1 MEVSQI
7 DHDGNRTQQ
16 KILAKF
22 RRRAQRFK
30 QRTGRL
36 AAELEQA
43 KHQLNQANH
52 TIQSQSL
59 QIASLQTQIQAVQL
73 PSPIQPSSHFSDPY
87 VFQHRFAASMVALCV
102 NLSRIMP
109 LRTVPK
115 TLKMILPTLS
125 IQTNVPDRETITR
138 WCKRLG
144 LDRLMR
150 NQKSN
155 QLKDCNDVIWIVDHS
170 NQIGTQKV
178 LVILGI
184 SASKLPTK
192 GQTLSL
198 DALEVLAIEPDR
210 SWTRDDVRRVYK
222 ELADKI
228 GRPRWVLC
236 DGAVELRESVD
247 VLCDEHHTTDVLRDF
262 KHVAAN
268 RFESLI
274 GKSERFG
281 EFIAEMGKSRCLLQ
295 QTELAHL
302 TPPGMKTKA
311 RFMNIEPI
319 IAWAT
324 MVLGVLENPTEEAA
338 GVQDVKK
345 LELRLGWVR
354 GFAESI
360 ASWQR
365 CCAVIDWSLAWIN
378 TQGLE
383 TDSAT
388 QMRSGLAK
396 VQSNDCELSK
406 RMTTE
411 LLASVEQSC
420 FSVKTGER
428 SWLSSESL
436 ESVFGLY
443 KRREGQQS
451 RSGFTGLLLSIPTLL
466 RSWSASE
473 VREGLQR
480 TSTTETN
487 RWIENRIGS
496 TIWSKRTRAYNRFN
510 SKVRH
515 DLQLA

>member
-1 MEVSQI
+1 MEVSHSSK
-7 DHDGNRTQQ
+7 DRNRTQP

-22 RRRAQRFK
+22 RRRAQRLA
-30 QRTGRL
+30 QRSCWLT
-36 AAELEQA
+36 AELEQA
-43 KHQLNQANH
+43 KQQLEQAE
-52 TIQSQSL
+52 QKLRSQSL
-59 QIASLQTQIQAVQL
+59 QIAALEARLQAVQ
-73 PSPIQPSSHFSDPY
+73 QPSQRPPAPFSDPN

-115 TLKMILPTLS
+115 TLKMILPALGV
-125 IQTNVPDRETITR
+125 QTNIPDRETITR

-144 LDRLMR
+144 LDRLIQ

-155 QLKDCNDVIWIVDHS
+155 QMKSYNDMIWIVDHS

-184 SASKLPTK
+184 SASKLPAK
-192 GQTLSL
+192 GQTLKL
-198 DALEVLAIEPDR
+198 DALEVLAIKPGR

-228 GRPRWVLC
+228 GRPRWLLC

-247 VLCDEHHTTDVLRDF
+247 VLCDESHTTNVLRDF

-274 GKSERFG
+274 GKSERFS
-281 EFIAEMGKSRCLLQ
+281 EFIAKMGKTRCLLQ

-302 TPPGMKTKA
+302 TPPSMKTKA

-324 MVLGVLENPTEEAA
+324 MVLGVLKNPKAKA
-338 GVQDVKK
+338 SGVQDVKK
-345 LELRLGWVR
+345 LKRCLGWVR
-354 GFAESI
+354 RFAESI
-360 ASWQR
+360 ASWRR
-365 CCAVIDWSLAWIN
+365 CCEVIDWSLTWIN

-383 TDSAT
+383 SDTAD

-396 VQSNDCELSK
+396 LQSDGCELSEK
-406 RMTTE
+406 MTTE
-411 LLASVEQSC
+411 LLATVEQSC
-420 FSVKTGER
+420 GSVKAGER

-436 ESVFGLY
+436 ESVFGLF

-466 RSWSASE
+466 RSWSASD
-473 VREGLQR
+473 VREGLKR
-480 TSTTETN
+480 TSTKEAEA
-487 RWIENRIGS
+487 WIKDNIGS
-496 TIWSKRTRAYNRFN
+496 TVWSKRAQAYRRFKP
-510 SKVRH
+510 KVRH
-515 DLQLA
+515 DFKPA